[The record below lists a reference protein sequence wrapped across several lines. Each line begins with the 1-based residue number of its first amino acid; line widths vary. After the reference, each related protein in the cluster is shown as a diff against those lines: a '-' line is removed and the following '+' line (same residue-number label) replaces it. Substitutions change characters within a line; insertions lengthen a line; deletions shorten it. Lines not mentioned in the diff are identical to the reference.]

1 LITSCFVSLGAHL
14 MKTYDVVAA
23 AIEAQESGHCFA
35 LLGDGNMHFAG
46 ALAHLGV
53 PFTYARHEHCAVSM
67 AMAYARVTGRPGLA
81 TVTCGPGLTQVMTG
95 LTAAVRAR
103 IPLVLFVGESP
114 LKNSWYN
121 QEIDQAPFVTACGA
135 EYVRILHKPR
145 ITRQIQDAFARTQI
159 TGIPVVIG
167 MPFDLQESEWGDLAY
182 SVLKARDLIPAA
194 GKSFPDPANV
204 AAMAAMVAG
213 AKKPVI
219 IGGRGAILADAGP
232 ACVRLAD
239 RIGGVLLTTL
249 PARGL
254 FHRSAHSL
262 NVVGGFASDA
272 AREACL
278 DADLVIAVG
287 TSLASH
293 SADAGKLYPN
303 AKILHID
310 TKPVIYSQGRVAAH
324 FHLGADAKI
333 GVEALLAAIDSDFG
347 ATPADSGWRN
357 ACVAKQD
364 AAEYPDAM
372 PFQVAPDVVDPR
384 AMIKA
389 LDQKLPKDWF
399 MVNSSGHCSYYA
411 AHMTGRSSDDFLTI
425 REFGAIGNG
434 LSYAIGVAAAR
445 PETQVV
451 LIDGDGG
458 FLMHAQEL
466 ETVQRHGIKLL
477 MIMMND
483 AAYGSEIHKLRV
495 DGHDEEGAAFG
506 ATDLASMARGFG
518 LGGVT
523 FRNLDGLDAAFDD
536 FVASDKAALW
546 DFHISDQVVSPVMR
560 RLTAAKA

>member
-1 LITSCFVSLGAHL
+1 

-23 AIEAQESGHCFA
+23 AIKAQETGHCFA

-46 ALAHLGV
+46 ALSHLGMS
-53 PFTYARHEHCAVSM
+53 FTYARHEHCAVSM
-67 AMAYARVTGRPGLA
+67 AMAYARVTGGPGLA

-95 LTAAVRAR
+95 LAAAVRAR

-114 LKNSWYN
+114 LRNSWYN

-145 ITRQIQDAFARTQI
+145 ITRQIQDTFARTQM

-167 MPFDLQESEWGDLAY
+167 MPFDLQESDWGDLAY
-182 SVLKARDLIPAA
+182 KVEKAADLIPAA
-194 GKSFPDPANV
+194 GKMFPDPANV
-204 AAMAAMVAG
+204 TSIAAMVA
-213 AKKPVI
+213 AAEKPVI

-232 ACVRLAD
+232 SCIRLAD
-239 RIGGVLLTTL
+239 HIGAVLLTTL

-254 FHRSAHSL
+254 FHQSAHSL
-262 NVVGGFASDA
+262 NVVGGFASDT

-278 DADLVIAVG
+278 DADLIIAVG

-324 FHLGADAKI
+324 IHLCADAKI
-333 GVEALLAAIDSDFG
+333 GVDALINEIETGHGASAADNS
-347 ATPADSGWRN
+347 WRN
-357 ACVAKQD
+357 ALVAKQD

-372 PFQVAPDVVDPR
+372 PFQVAPDVLDPR

-411 AHMTGRSSDDFLTI
+411 AHMTGRSSDVFLTI

-466 ETVQRHGIKLL
+466 ETLARHGIKLL
-477 MIMMND
+477 MIVMND

-495 DGHDEEGAAFG
+495 DGHDEDGAAFG

-518 LGGVT
+518 LGGVS
-523 FRNLDGLDAAFDD
+523 FRNLDHLDTAFDE
-536 FVASDKAALW
+536 FIASDKAALW

-560 RLTAAKA
+560 RLTAAKK

>member
-1 LITSCFVSLGAHL
+1 

-145 ITRQIQDAFARTQI
+145 ITRQIQEAFARTQI

-194 GKSFPDPANV
+194 GKLFPDPANV

-324 FHLGADAKI
+324 SHLGADAKI
-333 GVEALLAAIDSDFG
+333 GVEALLAAIESDFG

-357 ACVAKQD
+357 AFVAKQD

>member
-1 LITSCFVSLGAHL
+1 

-23 AIEAQESGHCFA
+23 AIEAQGSGHCFA

-67 AMAYARVTGRPGLA
+67 AMAYSRVTGRPGLA

-95 LTAAVRAR
+95 LAAAVRAR
-103 IPLVLFVGESP
+103 IPMVLFVGESP
-114 LKNSWYN
+114 LRNAWYN

-135 EYVRILHKPR
+135 DYVRILHKPR
-145 ITRQIQDAFARTQI
+145 ITRQIQDAFARTQM

-167 MPFDLQESEWGDLAY
+167 MPFDLQESDWGDLAFTIET
-182 SVLKARDLIPAA
+182 AGDLIPAA
-194 GKSFPDPANV
+194 GKIFPDPARV
-204 AAMAAMVAG
+204 EAMAAMVAG
-213 AKKPVI
+213 AEKPVI
-219 IGGRGAILADAGP
+219 IGGRGAILADAGA
-232 ACVRLAD
+232 ACINLAD
-239 RIGGVLLTTL
+239 RIGAVLLTTL

-254 FHRSAHSL
+254 FHQSAHAL
-262 NVVGGFASDA
+262 NVVGGFASDT
-272 AREACL
+272 AREACF

-310 TKPVIYSQGRVAAH
+310 MNPVIYSQGRVAAD
-324 FHLGADAKI
+324 FHLCADAKI
-333 GVEALLAAIDSDFG
+333 GVEALFAAIEIGFG
-347 ATPADSGWRN
+347 AVPAGSGWRD
-357 ACVAKQD
+357 ALVAKQ
-364 AAEYPDAM
+364 AAADYPDAM
-372 PFQVAPDVVDPR
+372 PFQIAPDVLDPR

-389 LDQKLPKDWF
+389 LDETLPKDWF

-411 AHMTGRSSDDFLTI
+411 AHMTGRSSDNFLTI

-477 MIMMND
+477 MIVMND

-495 DGHDEEGAAFG
+495 DGHDEDGAAFG
-506 ATDLASMARGFG
+506 TTDLASMARGFG
-518 LGGVT
+518 LGGVS
-523 FRNLDGLDAAFDD
+523 FCSLDGLDAAFDD
-536 FVASDKAALW
+536 FIASDKAALW

-560 RLTAAKA
+560 RLTAAKT